1 MKSKISFIRFLSLCT
16 RYFFMLDAENRVEFF
31 FQIAS
36 ALKQAHGNPNEISI
50 KTADLSHEHLDIA
63 MDIFKDLKI
72 DAKPIRVDENGL
84 HFSVTSN

>member
-1 MKSKISFIRFLSLCT
+1 MKSKISFIRFLSLYK
-16 RYFFMLDAENRVEFF
+16 RYFLMLDADNRLEFF
-31 FQIAS
+31 IQIVS
-36 ALKQAHGNPNEISI
+36 ALKQAHGTLNEISI
-50 KTADLSHEHLDIA
+50 KTADLNHEHLDIA